1 LKYILNFIKV
11 ILDYALDNKIFYSFF
26 KLCYEGNNK
35 MKKGIENFVVQ
46 YLTDNRPLNEMG
58 YFLRKEFVEITY
70 DEAVTILNKVLDTC
84 RRLNIVF

>member
-1 LKYILNFIKV
+1 
-11 ILDYALDNKIFYSFF
+11 
-26 KLCYEGNNK
+26 